1 MFNELFLNVKPCSA
15 NLHLLN
21 PNKTSSM
28 KIKIALFSVLVSTL
42 FLSSCIFSPGIK
54 GNGNVE
60 EEERKIDQFD
70 EVKASRGVNVYL
82 TQGEE
87 FKVVV
92 RADENLIDII
102 ETEVLGDE
110 LIVRS
115 TKNVRNAKEYKV
127 FVSAPDYES
136 VISSSGSNVYSETE
150 INTDDL
156 EVSASAGAN
165 ITLEINVDELE
176 ASASA
181 GANIYLD
188 GLAEECEARASAGSN
203 IKAEDLRT
211 NNADLKVS
219 SGANIWIEI
228 DNNLKAGA
236 SSGGNVFYNGEPK
249 QTDIS
254 KSSGGNVIK
263 N

>member
-1 MFNELFLNVKPCSA
+1 
-15 NLHLLN
+15 
-21 PNKTSSM
+21 M
-28 KIKIALFSVLVSTL
+28 KIKIVLFSLLVSALF
-42 FLSSCIFSPGIK
+42 FSSCIFSPSIS
-54 GNGNVE
+54 GNGKIE
-60 EEERKIDQFD
+60 EEERNVDQFD

-87 FKVVV
+87 YKVLI

-110 LIVRS
+110 LIIRS
-115 TKNVRNAKEYKV
+115 KKGIRNAKEYKV

-136 VISSSGSNVYSETE
+136 IKSSSGANVYSETE
-150 INTDDL
+150 ISTNDL
-156 EVSASAGAN
+156 KVSASAGAN

-181 GANIYLD
+181 GANIYLE
-188 GLAEECEARASAGSN
+188 GLAEECEARANAGSN

-211 NNADLKVS
+211 KNADLKVS

-236 SSGGNVFYNGEPK
+236 SSGGNIFYSGEPK

-254 KSSGGNVIK
+254 KSSGGNIIK